1 MDKAKKILG
10 MLNEEVGTLVIRID
24 TDTLQDNPNAGVVQ
38 VLKGLIGKLDSGED
52 LHYIELKDA
61 KGNIVG
67 SAEFED

>member
-52 LHYIELKDA
+52 LRYIELKDA